1 LLEVFYDLVAPG
13 GLLIATNVDSSNP
26 SRNWMEYVLEWHLVY
41 RDKEGFTKI
50 APDKAPLEAI
60 NVKADET
67 GVNIFLEV
75 RKPAQ

>member
-1 LLEVFYDLVAPG
+1 MDL
-13 GLLIATNVDSSNP
+13 SNP

-41 RDKEGFTKI
+41 RDKEQFMKI
-50 APDKAPLEAI
+50 APDKAPPGTVE
-60 NVKADET
+60 VKSDQT